1 VFLSSHV
8 ALYTQVKLADNS
20 LVSGRIVVGCD
31 GINSVCRAA
40 VTDVSTSDSKARHC
54 GEICYR

>member
-1 VFLSSHV
+1 
-8 ALYTQVKLADNS
+8 VKLADNS
-20 LVSGRIVVGCD
+20 LISGRIVVGCD

-40 VTDVSTSDSKARHC
+40 VTGVSTSASKSRHC